1 MLEMSYGVLQ
11 VHSCQVARAKC
22 FRRDAHSVDCV
33 GPSVVA
39 DPTDVVALM
48 GKAES

>member
-11 VHSCQVARAKC
+11 VHSCQVTRAKC
-22 FRRDAHSVDCV
+22 FRTDALSVDCV

-39 DPTDVVALM
+39 
-48 GKAES
+48 G